1 MEKPLVL
8 IIMDGWGIRREK
20 KGNAILNARTPNYDF
35 LMQNY
40 PHSTL
45 FPYGKYVGLPAGFMG
60 NSEVGHLNIGA
71 GRVVYQEL
79 TRINKAIKEKSFFKN
94 KVLLN
99 TLNNVKKKKSCLHL
113 IGLLSDAG
121 VHSHINHLFALLRM
135 AKNNG
140 VKDVFV
146 HVITDGRDTLPGT
159 AKKYIE
165 MLENKISKLRIG
177 KIATVSGRYYAMD
190 RNNSWTRIKKAYGT
204 IVNGNGFKA
213 DSALNAFNNALK
225 RKETD
230 EFIKTTLI
238 GGYKGMNKDDDM
250 IFFNFRSD
258 RAREISYALTD
269 KNFNYF
275 KTKSTFNLVCMCE
288 YDKKIKENIAFPPP
302 KLKNNLGQV
311 LSKNGLRQL
320 RIAETEKYAHVTF
333 FFNSGIEKPNRREDR
348 IIIPSP
354 KVATYDLKPEM
365 SAYKI
370 RNDVIKK
377 IKSKKYNVIIINFA
391 NPDMVGHTGV
401 LKAAIKAVETTDDC
415 VSDVIREVQK
425 LNGVVLIT
433 ADHGNCEEMTGKR
446 KTSHTTNKVPFII
459 VSEQKKKIKLRNGV
473 LADIAPT
480 MLYVLKIKKP
490 KEMTGKS
497 LIISGLRD
505 T

>member
-20 KGNAILNARTPNYDF
+20 KGNAILNAKTPNYDF
-35 LMQNY
+35 LIKNY

-45 FPYGKYVGLPAGFMG
+45 FPYGEYVGLPPSFIG

-79 TRINKAIKEKSFFKN
+79 TRINKAIKDKSFFKN

-99 TLNNVKKKKSCLHL
+99 ALNNVKKKRSCLHL

-121 VHSHINHLFALLRM
+121 VHSHISHLFALLKM
-135 AKNNG
+135 AKSNG
-140 VKDVFV
+140 IKDVFI
-146 HVITDGRDTLPGT
+146 HVITDGRDCLPGT

-165 MLENKISKLRIG
+165 MLENEILKLRIG
-177 KIATVSGRYYAMD
+177 KIVTVTGRYYTMD
-190 RNNSWTRIKKAYGT
+190 RNKSWARIKKAYDT

-230 EFIKTTLI
+230 EFIKPTVI
-238 GGYKGMNKDDDM
+238 DGYKGMDKNDSI

-258 RAREISYALTD
+258 RARETCYAFTD
-269 KNFNYF
+269 KKFRFF
-275 KTKSTFNLVCMCE
+275 KTKLTFNLVCMCE
-288 YDKKIKENIAFPPP
+288 YDKKIKAPVVFSPP
-302 KLKNNLGQV
+302 KIKNNLGKV

-333 FFNSGIEKPNRREDR
+333 FFNSGIEKPNRKEDR

-365 SAYKI
+365 SAYKVRDEI
-370 RNDVIKK
+370 IKG
-377 IKSKKYNVIIINFA
+377 IKSKKYDVIIINFA
-391 NPDMVGHTGV
+391 NTDMVGHTGI
-401 LKAAIKAVETTDDC
+401 LKAAIKAVEVVDSC
-415 VSDVIREVQK
+415 VMNVVDEVK
-425 LNGVVLIT
+425 KTSGVVLIT
-433 ADHGNCEEMTGKR
+433 ADHGNCEEMIGKR

-459 VSEQKKKIKLRNGV
+459 VSGQKKKIKLKNGV

-480 MLYVLKIKKP
+480 MLDILKIKQP

-497 LIISGLRD
+497 LIIH
-505 T
+505 

>member
-8 IIMDGWGIRREK
+8 IIMDGWGIRKET
-20 KGNAILNARTPNYDF
+20 KGNAIAQGKTPNYNF
-35 LMQNY
+35 LMKNY

-45 FPYGKYVGLPAGFMG
+45 FPYGEYVGLPSGFIG

-71 GRVVYQEL
+71 GRIVYQEL
-79 TRINKAIKEKSFFKN
+79 TRINKAIKDKSFFKN

-99 TLNNVKKKKSCLHL
+99 SLNNVKKKKSCLHL

-121 VHSHINHLFALLRM
+121 VHSHISHLFALLKM

-140 VKDVFV
+140 IKDVFI
-146 HVITDGRDTLPGT
+146 HIITDGRDTLPGT

-165 MLENKISKLRIG
+165 TLENEISKLRIG
-177 KIATVSGRYYAMD
+177 KIATVTGRYYTMD
-190 RNNSWTRIKKAYGT
+190 RNKSWARIKKAYDA
-204 IVNGNGFKA
+204 IANGHGFKA
-213 DSALNAFNNALK
+213 GSALEAFNNALK

-230 EFIKTTLI
+230 EFIKPTVI
-238 GGYKGMNKDDDM
+238 DGYKGMNKNDSI

-258 RAREISYALTD
+258 RAREICHSFTD
-269 KNFNYF
+269 KKF
-275 KTKSTFNLVCMCE
+275 KFFKIKSTFNLVCMCE
-288 YDKKIKENIAFPPP
+288 YDKKIKSPIVFPPP
-302 KLKNNLGQV
+302 MIKNNLGQV
-311 LSKNGLRQL
+311 LSKNDLRQL

-333 FFNSGIEKPNRREDR
+333 FFNSGVENPNRKEDR

-370 RNDVIKK
+370 RNDVIKNVR
-377 IKSKKYNVIIINFA
+377 SKKYDVIIINFA
-391 NPDMVGHTGV
+391 NPDMVGHTGI
-401 LKAAIKAVETTDDC
+401 LKAAVNAVQVVDSC
-415 VSDVIREVQK
+415 VMDVVDEVK
-425 LNGVVLIT
+425 KVNGAVLIT

-459 VSEQKKKIKLRNGV
+459 VSDKKKKIKLKNGV

-480 MLYVLKIKKP
+480 MLDILKIKQP

-497 LIISGLRD
+497 LIIH
-505 T
+505 

>member
-8 IIMDGWGIRREK
+8 IIMDGWGIRKEK
-20 KGNAILNARTPNYDF
+20 KGNAILNAKTPNYNF
-35 LMQNY
+35 LLKNY

-45 FPYGKYVGLPAGFMG
+45 FPYGEYVGLPSGFIG

-79 TRINKAIKEKSFFKN
+79 TRINKAIKDKSFFKN

-99 TLNNVKKKKSCLHL
+99 ALNNIKKKKSCLHL

-121 VHSHINHLFALLRM
+121 VHSHISHLFALLKM

-140 VKDVFV
+140 IKNVFV

-159 AKKYIE
+159 AKKYIQALEKE
-165 MLENKISKLRIG
+165 MSKLKIG
-177 KIATVSGRYYAMD
+177 KIATISGRYYAMD
-190 RNNSWTRIKKAYGT
+190 RNKSWARIKKAYGT
-204 IVNGNGFKA
+204 IVNANGFKA

-230 EFIKTTLI
+230 EFIKPTI
-238 GGYKGMNKDDDM
+238 IDGYKGMNKNDSI

-258 RAREISYALTD
+258 RAREICHAFTD
-269 KNFNYF
+269 KKFKFF

-288 YDKKIKENIAFPPP
+288 YDKKIKSPIAFPPP

-333 FFNSGIEKPNRREDR
+333 FFNSGIEKPNRKEDR

-370 RNDVIKK
+370 RNNVIKNVR
-377 IKSKKYNVIIINFA
+377 SKKYDVIIINFA

-401 LKAAIKAVETTDDC
+401 LKAAIRAVETTDKC
-415 VSDVIREVQK
+415 VSDIVKEVQK
-425 LNGVVLIT
+425 LKGTVLIT

-459 VSEQKKKIKLRNGV
+459 VSGQKKKIKLKNGV

-480 MLYVLKIKKP
+480 MLDILKIKKP
-490 KEMTGKS
+490 KKMTGKS
-497 LIISGLRD
+497 LIIN
-505 T
+505 

>member
-20 KGNAILNARTPNYDF
+20 KGNAILNARTPKYDF
-35 LMQNY
+35 LMKNY

-45 FPYGKYVGLPAGFMG
+45 FPYGEYVGLPAGFIG

-71 GRVVYQEL
+71 GRIVYQEL
-79 TRINKAIKEKSFFKN
+79 TRINKAIKNKSFFKN
-94 KVLLN
+94 KILLN
-99 TLNNVKKKKSCLHL
+99 VLSNVKKKKSGLHL

-121 VHSHINHLFALLRM
+121 VHSHINHLFALLKM
-135 AKNNG
+135 AKDNG
-140 VKDVFV
+140 IKDVFV
-146 HVITDGRDTLPGT
+146 HVITDGRDTLPGS
-159 AKKYIE
+159 AKKYIQT
-165 MLENKISKLRIG
+165 LEKELLRLRIG
-177 KIATVSGRYYAMD
+177 KIATVIGRYYVMD
-190 RNNSWTRIKKAYGT
+190 RDKRWARVKKAYDT
-204 IVNGNGFKA
+204 IVNGYGFKA
-213 DSALNAFNNALK
+213 DSALNAFNNAIK

-230 EFIKTTLI
+230 EFISSTVIK
-238 GGYKGMNKDDDM
+238 GYKGMNKNDSM
-250 IFFNFRSD
+250 IFSNFRSD

-269 KNFNYF
+269 KNFNNF

-288 YDKKIKENIAFPPP
+288 YDKKIKASVAFPPP

-311 LSKNGLRQL
+311 LSKKGLRQL

-333 FFNSGIEKPNRREDR
+333 FFNSGVEKPNRKEDR

-354 KVATYDLKPEM
+354 KIATYDLKPEM
-365 SAYKI
+365 SAYKV
-370 RNDVIKK
+370 RNDVIKS
-377 IKSKKYNVIIINFA
+377 IKSKKYDVIIINFA
-391 NPDMVGHTGV
+391 NPDMVGHTGFFN
-401 LKAAIKAVETTDDC
+401 AAIKAVETVDKC
-415 VSDVIREVQK
+415 VGDVVKEVQK

-459 VSEQKKKIKLRNGV
+459 VSGKKKKIKLRNGI

-480 MLYVLKIKKP
+480 ILNILNIKQP

-497 LIISGLRD
+497 LIKH
-505 T
+505 

>member
-8 IIMDGWGIRREK
+8 IIMDGWGIRKEK
-20 KGNAILNARTPNYDF
+20 KGNAILNAKTPNYNF
-35 LMQNY
+35 LLKNY

-45 FPYGKYVGLPAGFMG
+45 FPYGEYVGLPPGFIG

-79 TRINKAIKEKSFFKN
+79 TRINKAIKNRSFFKN
-94 KVLLN
+94 RVLLN
-99 TLNNVKKKKSCLHL
+99 AMKNVKKKKSQLHL

-121 VHSHINHLFALLRM
+121 VHSHINHLFALLKM
-135 AKNNG
+135 AKING
-140 VKDVFV
+140 VKDVCV

-159 AKKYIE
+159 AKKYIQALEKE
-165 MLENKISKLRIG
+165 MSKLKIG
-177 KIATVSGRYYAMD
+177 KIATITGRYYVMD
-190 RNNSWTRIKKAYGT
+190 RDKRWARVKKAYGT
-204 IVNGNGFKA
+204 IVNGHGFKA

-230 EFIKTTLI
+230 EFIKPTVI
-238 GGYKGMNKDDDM
+238 DGYDGMNKDDSM

-258 RAREISYALTD
+258 RAREICHSLTD
-269 KNFNYF
+269 KEFKFF

-288 YDKKIKENIAFPPP
+288 YDKKIKAPVAFPPIE
-302 KLKNNLGQV
+302 LKNNLGYV
-311 LSKNGLRQL
+311 LSKKGLRQL

-333 FFNSGIEKPNRREDR
+333 FFNSGVEKPNRKEDR

-354 KVATYDLKPEM
+354 KIATYDLKPEM
-365 SAYKI
+365 SAYKVM
-370 RNDVIKK
+370 NKVIKR
-377 IKSKKYNVIIINFA
+377 IKSKKYDVIIINFA
-391 NPDMVGHTGV
+391 NPDMVGHTGFFN
-401 LKAAIKAVETTDDC
+401 AAVKAVETVDKC
-415 VSDVIREVQK
+415 VGDVVKEVQK

-459 VSEQKKKIKLRNGV
+459 VSWQKKKIKLRNGI

-480 MLYVLKIKKP
+480 MLDILKIKQP

-497 LIISGLRD
+497 LIIH
-505 T
+505 

>member
-8 IIMDGWGIRREK
+8 IIMDGWGIRKEK
-20 KGNAILNARTPNYDF
+20 KGNAILNARTLNYDF
-35 LMQNY
+35 LIKNY
-40 PHSTL
+40 PHSSL
-45 FPYGKYVGLPAGFMG
+45 FPYGEYVGLPAGFIG

-71 GRVVYQEL
+71 GRIVYQEL
-79 TRINKAIKEKSFFKN
+79 TRINKAIKDKSFFRN

-99 TLNNVKKKKSCLHL
+99 VFGNVKKKKSCFHL

-121 VHSHINHLFALLRM
+121 VHSHINHLFALLKM
-135 AKNNG
+135 AKSNEIKN
-140 VKDVFV
+140 VFV

-165 MLENKISKLRIG
+165 MLENEISRLGIG
-177 KIATVSGRYYAMD
+177 KIATITGRYYAMD
-190 RNNSWTRIKKAYGT
+190 RNKSWARLKKAYSA
-204 IVNGNGFKA
+204 IVNGNGFKS

-230 EFIKTTLI
+230 EFIKPTVI
-238 GGYKGMNKDDDM
+238 DGYKGMNKNDSI

-258 RAREISYALTD
+258 RAREICHAFTD
-269 KNFNYF
+269 KKFKFF

-288 YDKKIKENIAFPPP
+288 YDKKIKSPIAFPPP

-333 FFNSGIEKPNRREDR
+333 FFNSGIEKPNRKEDR

-354 KVATYDLKPEM
+354 KIATYDLKPEM
-365 SAYKI
+365 SAYKV
-370 RNDVIKK
+370 RDETIKG
-377 IKSKKYNVIIINFA
+377 IKSKKYDVIIINFA

-401 LKAAIKAVETTDDC
+401 LKAAIRAVETTDKC
-415 VSDVIREVQK
+415 VSDIVKEVQK
-425 LNGVVLIT
+425 LKGTALIT
-433 ADHGNCEEMTGKR
+433 ADHGNCEEIIGKR

-459 VSEQKKKIKLRNGV
+459 VSGQKKKIKLRNGI

-480 MLYVLKIKKP
+480 MLDILNIKQP

-497 LIISGLRD
+497 LIISGL
-505 T
+505 

>member
-8 IIMDGWGIRREK
+8 IIMDGWGIRKEK
-20 KGNAILNARTPNYDF
+20 KGNAILNAKTPNYDF
-35 LMQNY
+35 LLKNY

-45 FPYGKYVGLPAGFMG
+45 FPYGEYVGLPPGFIG

-71 GRVVYQEL
+71 GRIVYQEL
-79 TRINKAIKEKSFFKN
+79 TRINKAIKDKSFFKN

-99 TLNNVKKKKSCLHL
+99 ALNNVKKKKSCLHL

-121 VHSHINHLFALLRM
+121 VHSHINHLFALLKM
-135 AKNNG
+135 AKDNG
-140 VKDVFV
+140 IKNVAV

-165 MLENKISKLRIG
+165 ILENKISGVGIG
-177 KIATVSGRYYAMD
+177 KIATVTGRYYAMD
-190 RNNSWTRIKKAYGT
+190 RNNSWERTKKAYDT
-204 IVNGNGFKA
+204 IARGNGFKS

-230 EFIKTTLI
+230 EFIIPTVI
-238 GGYKGMNKDDDM
+238 AGYKGMNKNDSI

-258 RAREISYALTD
+258 RAREICHAFTD
-269 KNFNYF
+269 KKF
-275 KTKSTFNLVCMCE
+275 KFFKIKSTFNLVCMCE
-288 YDKKIKENIAFPPP
+288 YDKKINAPVAFQPP
-302 KLKNNLGQV
+302 KIKNNLGQV

-333 FFNSGIEKPNRREDR
+333 FFNSGVEKSNRREER
-348 IIIPSP
+348 VIIPSP

-365 SAYKI
+365 SAYKV
-370 RNDVIKK
+370 RNEIIKG
-377 IKSKKYNVIIINFA
+377 IKSKKYDVIIINFA
-391 NPDMVGHTGV
+391 NSDMVGHTGI
-401 LKAAIKAVETTDDC
+401 LKAAIKAVEVVDSC
-415 VSDVIREVQK
+415 VMNVVDEMKKV
-425 LNGVVLIT
+425 NGTVLIT

-459 VSEQKKKIKLRNGV
+459 VSGQKKKIKLKNGV

-480 MLYVLKIKKP
+480 MLDILKIKKP

-497 LIISGLRD
+497 LIVH
-505 T
+505 